1 MTEPT
6 LTSGQ
11 RTFVEQFALA
21 WQTTTSNRMEARI
34 IALLMIVDRPYLS
47 SGEIAT
53 LLTASAGSVST
64 ATRHLSEIGFIH
76 RVAIA
81 GDRSYY
87 FAVEDD
93 VWGGFLASERH
104 YLRMLS
110 AAISVGMDEIE
121 TGGLPERRLRN
132 AHNYMTWLRGYH
144 TKMLADWQ
152 AYRDASALD
161 GQALPQEEHDA
172 P

>member
-1 MTEPT
+1 MTELE
-6 LTSGQ
+6 LTTGQ
-11 RTFVEQFALA
+11 RVFVEQFALA
-21 WQTTTSNRMEARI
+21 WQTTMSNRMEARI

-53 LLTASAGSVST
+53 LLAASAGSVST
-64 ATRHLSEIGFIH
+64 ATRHLSEVGFIH

-93 VWGGFLASERH
+93 VWGGFLASERG

-121 TGGLPERRLRN
+121 PGGLPQRRLRN
-132 AHNYMTWLRGYH
+132 ARNYMTWLAGYH
-144 TKMLADWQ
+144 TKMLSDWE
-152 AYRDASALD
+152 AYRDAELAEE
-161 GQALPQEEHDA
+161 QALAPEDADEH
-172 P
+172 